1 MDQEWRCISYSRG
14 IPMPL
19 LVYTWCKGSGC
30 RKFCHWDLKRN
41 LNIHMG
47 WYVLLIHLSISVP
60 SYSFCGYAFPISCA
74 TTTVLYQIP
83 NLWCVLKN
91 VGTFP
96 AASSRFVRI
105 SYCFPGLE
113 LMGAKEDPRLAP
125 HLALMCSSF
134 CCFGLVW
141 VDISFQCPVQRG
153 DGHGIESPFGMITY
167 LESHFNPSEPLR
179 GTQFWICSYL

>member
-14 IPMPL
+14 FPMPL

-30 RKFCHWDLKRN
+30 RKFCYWDLKRT
-41 LNIHMG
+41 LNIHKG
-47 WYVLLIHLSISVP
+47 WYVLLIYLSISVP
-60 SYSFCGYAFPISCA
+60 SYSFCGYPFPISFA

-96 AASSRFVRI
+96 AASSDLFG
-105 SYCFPGLE
+105 FPPVFLAE

-134 CCFGLVW
+134 CCFALVCT
-141 VDISFQCPVQRG
+141 VDINFQCPVVRG

-167 LESHFNPSEPLR
+167 LK
-179 GTQFWICSYL
+179 

>member
-1 MDQEWRCISYSRG
+1 MGAGNSATGIWRGTLTYMRVDMFCWFIFQFQCHPIPFVDIHSHFICYHHCFVSNSESLMCFEKRG
-14 IPMPL
+14 NIP
-19 LVYTWCKGSGC
+19 
-30 RKFCHWDLKRN
+30 
-41 LNIHMG
+41 
-47 WYVLLIHLSISVP
+47 
-60 SYSFCGYAFPISCA
+60 
-74 TTTVLYQIP
+74 
-83 NLWCVLKN
+83 
-91 VGTFP
+91 
-96 AASSRFVRI
+96 SSQFRFVWI
-105 SYCFPGLE
+105 SYCFPRPE